1 VGPTKAWYADRLIRK
16 LRGKF
21 APGSLLHH
29 GQGKWYPGESLPR
42 WGYSI
47 YWRKD
52 GVPIWRDESLI
63 AGDRLPE
70 DDTVTVSPDDAGHF
84 LRETATMLGVA
95 PDYVAPVYED
105 TLEWIVREAELPDNT
120 SPTDP
125 RSTTRKCAR
134 ASSARSSAG

>member
-1 VGPTKAWYADRLIRK
+1 VRLTIGGEPTFIADSDFEAPNGTPR
-16 LRGKF
+16 RG
-21 APGSLLHH
+21 ADQGLVCRPPDPQAARQVRAGSLLHH

-70 DDTVTVSPDDAGHF
+70 DSTVVPRTPPF
-84 LRETATMLGVA
+84 PA
-95 PDYVAPVYED
+95 PDRHGAG
-105 TLEWIVREAELPDNT
+105 RG
-120 SPTDP
+120 
-125 RSTTRKCAR
+125 AR
-134 ASSARSSAG
+134 LCRAGL